1 MSKSNLLPLL
11 IDLSNKKIVIFGAG
25 KVAER
30 KARLF
35 LDYANVTVVN
45 NHFSST
51 LSQLKDKA
59 GAGQLQ
65 SGAGQLQSGAGQL
78 RFIAADLGH
87 LTDEQL
93 SDILSDAFL
102 VIPATAEPLLN
113 AQLAQRAK
121 DCGALVNTVDNR
133 GEVVVPSIVTQGDI
147 LIGIST
153 KGTSPALSKY
163 MRNKIEHIITPKYAA
178 MARLQDEMR
187 EYYKQHIDSQDE
199 RKQKLWQLLNN
210 DAIWVALTEDYD
222 KALKLAHSL

>member
-59 GAGQLQ
+59 GAGQFQ
-65 SGAGQLQSGAGQL
+65 SGAGQLSL
-78 RFIAADLGH
+78 IAADLGH

-113 AQLAQRAK
+113 AQLAQIAK

>member
-45 NHFSST
+45 NNFSST

-59 GAGQLQ
+59 
-65 SGAGQLQSGAGQL
+65 GAGQLQSGAGQL

-113 AQLAQRAK
+113 AQLAQIAK
-121 DCGALVNTVDNR
+121 DCGALVNTVDNM

-163 MRNKIEHIITPKYAA
+163 MRNKIEHIITPQYAA

-210 DAIWVALTEDYD
+210 DAIWTALTEDYD